1 MRVTSTNVA
10 AVQTA
15 TAGPAA
21 PHSAR
26 LRALALALGAALA
39 ALGAASSL
47 AAAADPV
54 APPVTAAAAPAADS
68 AALAAA
74 IGRRLAQPAVLR
86 GRFEQTKQVAGFSR
100 PLRSSGDF
108 LVARDHGVL
117 WHTREP
123 FAGEL
128 RLTREAIVAT
138 QNGET
143 AFRLSADEEPTVRVI
158 NALMFSLLNGEVD
171 RLAEHF
177 TVTGQAGDAGWEL
190 ALTPRQPGL
199 AKLLSGVDLQ
209 GDRHVSRIVLG
220 EANGDR
226 TEIVF
231 SDQRDT
237 PPALTADEAA
247 GLE

>member
-1 MRVTSTNVA
+1 MTATSTNA
-10 AVQTA
+10 AAA
-15 TAGPAA
+15 TAGAA
-21 PHSAR
+21 PRGA
-26 LRALALALGAALA
+26 LRAIALA
-39 ALGAASSL
+39 AALIALGPAPSTAVADP
-47 AAAADPV
+47 AAAPAS
-54 APPVTAAAAPAADS
+54 AAAAPAADT

-86 GRFEQTKQVAGFSR
+86 GRFEQIKQVAGFSR

-108 LVARDHGVL
+108 LVAREHGVL

-128 RLTREAIVAT
+128 KLTREAIVAT
-138 QNGET
+138 QDGET

-158 NALMFSLLNGEVD
+158 NGLMFSLLNGEVD

-177 TVTGQAGDAGWEL
+177 TVDGQAGDAGWEL
-190 ALTPRQPGL
+190 ALKPRQPGL
-199 AKLLSGVDLQ
+199 AKLLSGVSLQ
-209 GDRHVSRIVLG
+209 GDRYVRRIVLD

-231 SDQRDT
+231 SGQRDT
-237 PPALTADEAA
+237 PPALTDDEAA
-247 GLE
+247 RFE

>member
-1 MRVTSTNVA
+1 MRATCTNIA
-10 AVQTA
+10 AARTA
-15 TAGPAA
+15 TAGHLPGGAK
-21 PHSAR
+21 
-26 LRALALALGAALA
+26 LRELALGAALIA
-39 ALGAASSL
+39 FGSASSSM
-47 AAAADPV
+47 AAADPATPPAAV
-54 APPVTAAAAPAADS
+54 APAPTADT

-74 IGRRLAQPAVLR
+74 IGSRLAQPAVLR

-138 QNGET
+138 QDGET

-158 NALMFSLLNGEVD
+158 NGLMFSLLNGEVD

-177 TVTGQAGDAGWEL
+177 TVDGQAGDAGWEL
-190 ALTPRQPGL
+190 ALKPRQPGL
-199 AKLLSGVDLQ
+199 AKLLSGVNLQ
-209 GDRHVSRIVLG
+209 GDRHVRRIVLE

-237 PPALTADEAA
+237 PPALTAEETARF
-247 GLE
+247 E

>member
-1 MRVTSTNVA
+1 MKATSTNIA
-10 AVQTA
+10 AARTA
-15 TAGPAA
+15 TAGHVPGR
-21 PHSAR
+21 AR
-26 LRALALALGAALA
+26 LHALALGAALI
-39 ALGAASSL
+39 ALASPPAGAADPATPPPR
-47 AAAADPV
+47 AAAA
-54 APPVTAAAAPAADS
+54 TAADT
-68 AALAAA
+68 AALASA
-74 IGRRLAQPAVLR
+74 IGSRLAQPAVLR

-128 RLTREAIVAT
+128 KLTREAIVAT
-138 QNGET
+138 QDGQT

-158 NALMFSLLNGEVD
+158 NGLMFSLLNGEVD

-177 TVTGQAGDAGWEL
+177 AVDGEAGDAGWEL
-190 ALTPRQPGL
+190 ALKPRQPGL
-199 AKLLSGVDLQ
+199 AKLLSGVNLQ
-209 GDRHVSRIVLG
+209 GDRHVRRIVLE

-237 PPALTADEAA
+237 PPTLTADEAA
-247 GLE
+247 RFE

>member
-1 MRVTSTNVA
+1 MRATFTNIA
-10 AVQTA
+10 AAQTA
-15 TAGPAA
+15 PAGHAA
-21 PHSAR
+21 PRRAR
-26 LRALALALGAALA
+26 PLALALALGAALI
-39 ALGAASSL
+39 ALGSVSSPAL
-47 AAAADPV
+47 AADP
-54 APPVTAAAAPAADS
+54 ATPAAPAADT

-74 IGRRLAQPAVLR
+74 IGSRLAQPAVLR

-128 RLTREAIVAT
+128 KLTREAIVAT
-138 QNGET
+138 KDGET

-158 NALMFSLLNGEVD
+158 NGLMFSLLNGEVA

-177 TVTGQAGDAGWEL
+177 TVDGQAGDAGWEL
-190 ALTPRQPGL
+190 ALKPRQPGL
-199 AKLLSGVDLQ
+199 AKLLSGVNLQ
-209 GDRHVSRIVLG
+209 GDRHVRRIVLD

-247 GLE
+247 RFE